1 MIKTY
6 RNKLYQHYKGA
17 AYEVL
22 YEGVHTETEEDMVVY
37 TDLKDNIWIRPSEM
51 FYGDVEL
58 EDGKTVKRFEFI
70 AEIDTSPMRI
80 EDMIKT
86 K

>member
-6 RNKLYQHYKGA
+6 KNKLYQHYKGA

-37 TDLKDNIWIRPSEM
+37 TDIGYNIWIRPSSM

-58 EDGKTVKRFEFI
+58 EDGKVVKRFEYI
-70 AEIDTSPMRI
+70 GMIDTSPMKI
-80 EDMIKT
+80 EDMVKN
-86 K
+86 